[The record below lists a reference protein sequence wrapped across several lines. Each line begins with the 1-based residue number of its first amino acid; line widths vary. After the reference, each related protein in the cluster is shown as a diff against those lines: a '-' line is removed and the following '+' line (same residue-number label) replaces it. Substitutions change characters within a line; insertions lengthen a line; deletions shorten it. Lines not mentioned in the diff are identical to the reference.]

1 MIACMTVTQDQKQE
15 GTNGREVLEAESNE
29 HGCDM
34 IGVYEYPFNTMSQ
47 DWSAEDV
54 KGFYYHEIKD
64 ECKAAGGTFPVIAQ
78 VYTYCIC
85 QDYGVDYEMVFALIE
100 RESKCIWNAEGNDGE
115 TKGYMQIAEK
125 WHEDRMERVGCSDM
139 LNPFQNIRVGVDFL
153 AELQDKLKNVP
164 EKDRNYY
171 VLAAYNYGMQGA
183 PDAPVEQRDCEIRL
197 QRRDHEPGGA
207 AEGRNKES
215 EGRTM
220 TNRPEKNIR
229 SRVRIVKYEPITEAE
244 EYTKRV
250 ILDELKAENIK
261 EGSGEWNIFMQK
273 AEEIR
278 KAHWLEIR
286 DIYHTSKVFLRE
298 WIIKELGIKNHK
310 AFKTMLRIGLTG
322 NVMKDMEIMGMK
334 VL

>member
-1 MIACMTVTQDQKQE
+1 MIPEMWAAVIDTVKKRPWIAGFALAGSILMIACMTATQDQKQE

-54 KGFYYHEIKD
+54 NGFYYHEITD

-153 AELQDKLKNVP
+153 AELQDKLKDVP

-183 PDAPVEQRDCEIRL
+183 RTHL
-197 QRRDHEPGGA
+197 W
-207 AEGRNKES
+207 NK
-215 EGRTM
+215 G
-220 TNRPEKNIR
+220 
-229 SRVRIVKYEPITEAE
+229 IVKYD
-244 EYTKRV
+244 Y
-250 ILDELKAENIK
+250 N
-261 EGSGEWNIFMQK
+261 
-273 AEEIR
+273 EEIMNRAEQLKEETR
-278 KAHWLEIR
+278 KA
-286 DIYHTSKVFLRE
+286 RE
-298 WIIKELGIKNHK
+298 GK
-310 AFKTMLRIGLTG
+310 
-322 NVMKDMEIMGMK
+322 
-334 VL
+334 